1 MRRKFIRR
9 FWRRLPP
16 LALAAA
22 ALAVSGCEPV
32 DGEEIVEA
40 SSLRPAWT
48 QNQEF
53 HLETRYNR
61 VNLKTPRGDESA
73 DPSAGDALDEIVEIG
88 SQWSEAVYWRYQVI
102 RQGFEPEEGDDFHE
116 YAVKGGTFSPITV
129 IKASLDQTLN
139 LDSDLAEAD
148 PKIYIVVR
156 EDRLRVA
163 GMVYFYTLNG
173 ERVHD
178 AVTVDDED
186 MNRSFN
192 KLSQTNLS
200 IIPHFVPPFPIAPV
214 DGEMELEDGQVV
226 TFANAD
232 DTSVDVVYE
241 NSMDSTLIAETWEN
255 GQPWALWSSTPT
267 MESRLMTPDEVEELA
282 GPRAPR
288 DDHDDPEDF
297 DFVSLL
303 RQSINLSASVNVDQ
317 VLQGTRRVRDGFVPW
332 AGYWWAQQEGN
343 LIFGHL
349 SSNNDT
355 PSDLG
360 KAGFEQHA
368 KDMQNLGEEMR
379 TLRKDG
385 QGNSDEYNTKVTEYK
400 QAQSDLVEKLVAF
413 YDALRNG
420 IDGNS
425 IRLENGRLVADAGW
439 LPNKSD
445 YDLEDDAF
453 DFDIDR
459 MAPMDKFALIQQTNN
474 RTHGTNPW
482 YGPAW
487 EMLNHWSP
495 AGSGWWGHCNGWAA
509 AAILTNEPRET
520 HTVEFGPGNTHSME
534 LSTADQKGLLS
545 ETYYSQMSNFYGSRY
560 NGDDG
565 DDVSDLSPKA
575 VLQILSTYIGDRGVP
590 LVFDTTATEQ
600 VWNYPAY
607 EYTLALNETSTG
619 AAADGG
625 GGLININTAGVAEL
639 DTLWGVS
646 VTRANR
652 IIAYREAHG
661 PFQTPEDIIKV
672 NGIGRGIFNRISDQI
687 TTTVSSQL
695 RTFDGELTVKLAN
708 DGVGASHIDSTEGE
722 PVTLVKNWPFTLEAS
737 PAGEIING
745 TWDDESDGHPDF
757 AWVPYS
763 NPIRSGRSENGYLV
777 WTDLRNYLPDTTVR
791 Q

>member
-16 LALAAA
+16 LVFATA
-22 ALAVSGCEPV
+22 ALAVAGCEAPEE
-32 DGEEIVEA
+32 GEIVE
-40 SSLRPAWT
+40 SVTLRPAWV

-61 VNLKTPRGDESA
+61 VNLKTPRGSETA
-73 DPSAGDALDEIVEIG
+73 DPSAGDNLDETMEIG

-116 YAVKGGTFSPITV
+116 YAVKGGTFSPVTV
-129 IKASLDQTLN
+129 IKATLDTALN

-173 ERVHD
+173 ERIHD
-178 AVTVDDED
+178 AVTVDDEE

-200 IIPHFVPPFPIAPV
+200 IIPHFVPPFPIVPE

-226 TFANAD
+226 TFANSD
-232 DTSVDVVYE
+232 ETSTDVIYE
-241 NSMDSTLIAETWEN
+241 NSMDNTLIAETWEN
-255 GQPWALWSSTPT
+255 GQPWALWSSTPN
-267 MESRLMTPDEVEELA
+267 MESRLMTPEEVEELA

-288 DDHDDPEDF
+288 SDHDDPEDF
-297 DFVSLL
+297 NFVSLL
-303 RQSINLSASVNVDQ
+303 RQSINLSASLNVDS
-317 VLQGTRRVRDGFVPW
+317 VLQGTQRVRDGFVPW
-332 AGYWWAQQEGN
+332 AGYWWAQAEGN

-349 SSNNDT
+349 SSANDT

-360 KAGFEQHA
+360 REAFAVHA
-368 KDMQNLGEEMR
+368 TSMQNLGEEMR
-379 TLRKDG
+379 TLRKA
-385 QGNSDEYNTKVTEYK
+385 GNGEGEEYDAKVAEYK
-400 QAQSDLVEKLVAF
+400 AAQSSLVDGMVGF
-413 YDALRNG
+413 YNALREG

-425 IRLENGRLVADAGW
+425 IRIEDGRLKADANW
-439 LPNKSD
+439 FEEYPAMD
-445 YDLEDDAF
+445 M
-453 DFDIDR
+453 DINR
-459 MAPMDKFALIQQTNN
+459 MAPLDKFALMQQLNN
-474 RTHGTNPW
+474 NTHGTNPW
-482 YGPAW
+482 FGPAW

-509 AAILTNEPRET
+509 AAILTNEPRAMHE
-520 HTVEFGPGNTHSME
+520 VEFGNNLTME

-545 ETYYSQMSNFYGSRY
+545 ETYYSQLSNFYGSRY
-560 NGDDG
+560 NGDDS
-565 DDVSDLSPKA
+565 DDVSDLTPKA

-607 EYTLALNETSTG
+607 EYTLNLNETTTG
-619 AAADGG
+619 AAANGG
-625 GGLININTAGVAEL
+625 GGLVNINTAGAAEL

-646 VTRANR
+646 PTRANR

-661 PFQTPEDIIKV
+661 PFQTTEDIIKV
-672 NGIGRGIFNRISDQI
+672 NGIGRGIFNRISDLI

-695 RTFDGELTVKLAN
+695 RDFDGTLTVRFAD
-708 DGVGASHIDSTEGE
+708 DGVGASHIDSTEGQ
-722 PVTLVKNWPFTLEAS
+722 PVTLVKNWNFTMQAS
-737 PAGEIING
+737 PAGEIISG
-745 TWDDESDGHPDF
+745 TWDDNEAGHPDF

-763 NPIRSGRSENGYLV
+763 NPIRSGRSENGYLN
-777 WTDLRNYLPDTTVR
+777 WTNLRNYLPDTTVR